1 MPLRDVGNPSSGL
14 LLGERYRLGAP
25 LGAGAMGVVFSATD
39 ERMGREVA
47 VKVVR
52 GAHLRDPEA
61 LARFEREAH
70 HTGRLGHPNI
80 VAVTDLGRT
89 DDGFPYVVMERL
101 EGRTLEARIDEGPLP
116 VVEAVQVHV
125 QLLDALACAHDAG
138 VLHRDVKPA
147 NLFLSRLATGA
158 ALVKLLDFGIATAS
172 TDPKLTLDGAL
183 IGSPTYLA
191 PERFLGQPARIES
204 DLYAVG
210 VSLYESLA
218 ADLPFGDEVGAVLV
232 ERVLYHPP
240 PRLDQVRRDVPA
252 ALAEVVVR
260 ALAKSPEAR
269 FASARQMRE
278 ALCAVDLSALPQTL
292 DAKRP
297 AGTLLGLADPSS
309 PIRSAP
315 PESGP
320 RSTLPQGVMDPSGSP
335 ATPPR
340 AAAPTPPG
348 ALTSTAPLA
357 GPASAS
363 PPAAKPPSASAPG
376 RRAYP
381 ATEVLAPGR
390 GGRLPELP
398 PPRSPMSPRMW
409 ALIGV
414 LVVAGFIGLGALVA
428 ILQGS
433 SERREAVVPAPPE
446 TAAPPAA
453 SPSGPSAP
461 PEPPDPSPMTR
472 TSDGDEASPPSA
484 APLPLG
490 IEPPA
495 SSSAPPS
502 APPRGRRTESPAPAE
517 PVPAPSTPPP
527 SAEPPPPPPPP
538 PPARGSVGSDGL
550 VEPAW

>member
-1 MPLRDVGNPSSGL
+1 MR
-14 LLGERYRLGAP
+14 AP

-147 NLFLSRLATGA
+147 NTFLSRLATGA

-191 PERFLGQPARIES
+191 PERFLGEPARVES

-210 VSLYESLA
+210 VSLFESLA
-218 ADLPFGDEVGAVLV
+218 AELPFGDEVGAALV
-232 ERVLYHPP
+232 ERVLNHPA
-240 PRLDQVRRDVPA
+240 PRLDRLRRDVPA
-252 ALAEVVVR
+252 ALADVVAR
-260 ALAKSPEAR
+260 ALAKSPGGR
-269 FASARQMRE
+269 FTSAREMRE
-278 ALCAVDLSALPQTL
+278 ALLAVDLSALPQTL

-309 PIRSAP
+309 PVRGTP

-320 RSTLPQGVMDPSGSP
+320 RSTLPQGVMDPSGPP
-335 ATPPR
+335 AMPPR
-340 AAAPTPPG
+340 AASAATPG
-348 ALTSTAPLA
+348 AITAAAPL
-357 GPASAS
+357 PALA
-363 PPAAKPPSASAPG
+363 PAAAQAAKPPSASAPG

-381 ATEVLAPGR
+381 ATEVLPAGR
-390 GGRLPELP
+390 GGRLPEPP
-398 PPRSPMSPRMW
+398 PPRSPMSPRVW
-409 ALIGV
+409 AAIGV
-414 LVVAGFIGLGALVA
+414 AVVAGFVGLGALVA
-428 ILQGS
+428 TLQGS
-433 SERREAVVPAPPE
+433 SERRAAPGTAPPPPSPSVVAPSGTPASPAEAPEETLAPSVPAAPDEGPPPSGG
-446 TAAPPAA
+446 ALPPGIDPPA
-453 SPSGPSAP
+453 
-461 PEPPDPSPMTR
+461 
-472 TSDGDEASPPSA
+472 PSA
-484 APLPLG
+484 APP
-490 IEPPA
+490 
-495 SSSAPPS
+495 
-502 APPRGRRTESPAPAE
+502 APPRGRRTDSPAAPTPPPPTPPPPTSPPPAEPAPA
-517 PVPAPSTPPP
+517 PTPPP
-527 SAEPPPPPPPP
+527 TPPP
-538 PPARGSVGSDGL
+538 RGSVGADGL
-550 VEPAW
+550 VEPSW